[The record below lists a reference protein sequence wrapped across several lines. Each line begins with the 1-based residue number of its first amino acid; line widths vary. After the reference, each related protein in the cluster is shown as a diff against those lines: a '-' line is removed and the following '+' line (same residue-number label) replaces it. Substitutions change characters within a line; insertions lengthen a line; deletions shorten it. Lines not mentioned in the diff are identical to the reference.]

1 MIGSMH
7 APDATFSDTAHGARN
22 TLLRVAVVALIA
34 HAIFSAFSAFA
45 FSTFLVPPYPAWLQT
60 ETNQAAM
67 RVGYTYGG
75 QTTVVLGA
83 IAGFAFLGACIGLA
97 RTWAVFA
104 VAFAMS
110 LGAEL
115 AGTATGFPFGAYA
128 YTDQLGYKIAGLVPF
143 NIPTSWFY
151 MLVASL
157 AICGRFLPAKDDNA
171 SKWWWAFVGGLVL
184 TAWDVSMDPAMV
196 KTTHWVWR
204 VPDLSQ
210 ASSVSRF
217 LGTPFFFGMPLT
229 NWLGWVLT
237 GVLVARAM
245 LALLPPSTW
254 ARAVAPSRLPMA
266 LYAVNGVL
274 PIAICFAQDMALA
287 GILGTIAMGVPLLLA
302 FRANA
307 TRDAASDAES
317 DSARDAMTVPR
328 VAVSG
333 R

>member
-1 MIGSMH
+1 MKDSG
-7 APDATFSDTAHGARN
+7 
-22 TLLRVAVVALIA
+22 LLRVALLALIA
-34 HAIFSAFSAFA
+34 HAALSAFSAFA

-83 IAGFAFLGACIGLA
+83 IAGFTFLASCIGMK

-104 VAFAMS
+104 VAFLLS

-115 AGTATGFPFGAYA
+115 AGTATGLPFGVYG

-157 AICGRFLPAKDDNA
+157 AICGRFLPATDD
-171 SKWWWAFVGGLVL
+171 SRSRWWWAFVGGLVL

-196 KTTHWVWR
+196 KTAHWLWR
-204 VPDLSQ
+204 VPDLSD
-210 ASSVSRF
+210 ASAFSRF
-217 LGTPFFFGMPLT
+217 IGTPFFFGMPLT

-237 GVLVARAM
+237 SVLVARAM
-245 LALLPPSTW
+245 LALVPPSTW
-254 ARAVAPSRLPMA
+254 VRVISPSRLPMA

-287 GILGTIAMGVPLLLA
+287 GILGTIAMGIPLLLA
-302 FRANA
+302 IRAGRA
-307 TRDAASDAES
+307 RSAAP
-317 DSARDAMTVPR
+317 DAMPLPR
-328 VAVSG
+328 VVVSG
-333 R
+333 H